1 MLLFTIVFWIISLVL
16 VSWVWSNSHK
26 LSQRTIQLYLLLATI
41 GFIVGTLLYRTDF
54 QALTLVEENGDTNY
68 NVLVNLNSQAIGD
81 KIRVVAGGPSRS
93 EGSPPRGAGGP
104 TSTTSTE
111 STPPN
116 QGPPP
121 LGTPSGA
128 GWSHGSSIKT
138 YLVNLPTPLND
149 SSIQV
154 KVALK
159 GNMCTSSGVNT
170 FDCSAQTNVSA
181 SRTFVVA
188 SSIASGTPTGGTD
201 PLVALG
207 PMVDNSNSTP
217 LQIATVSSLG
227 SNNLVIVVDP
237 GTGMFS
243 GTLGCQLITTSPTDG
258 LVVIQDMSDRPSWN
272 LGYKGVHMGT
282 ASLNTTI
289 ANSMSING
297 ARLKNRSRR

>member
-26 LSQRTIQLYLLLATI
+26 LTQGTIQLYLLLAAI

-81 KIRVVAGGPSRS
+81 KIRVVAGGPR
-93 EGSPPRGAGGP
+93 PKI
-104 TSTTSTE
+104 STE
-111 STPPN
+111 STP
-116 QGPPP
+116 
-121 LGTPSGA
+121 S
-128 GWSHGSSIKT
+128 GSSVKT

-159 GNMCTSSGVNT
+159 GNMCASLGTNT

-188 SSIASGTPTGGTD
+188 SSIANSTSPGGTD

-207 PMVDNSNSTP
+207 SMVDNSNSTP

-237 GTGMFS
+237 ETAMFT

-258 LVVIQDMSDRPSWN
+258 LVVIQDMTDRPSWN
-272 LGYKGVHMGT
+272 LGYKGVHLGT

>member
-81 KIRVVAGGPSRS
+81 KIRIVAGGPSRS

-116 QGPPP
+116 
-121 LGTPSGA
+121 
-128 GWSHGSSIKT
+128 HGSSIKT

-188 SSIASGTPTGGTD
+188 SSIASGTPAGGTD

>member
-81 KIRVVAGGPSRS
+81 KICVV
-93 EGSPPRGAGGP
+93 AGGP

-159 GNMCTSSGVNT
+159 GNMCTSSGVNV

-188 SSIASGTPTGGTD
+188 SSIASGTPAGGTD

-289 ANSMSING
+289 TNSMSING

>member
-26 LSQRTIQLYLLLATI
+26 LTQRTIQLYLLLATI
-41 GFIVGTLLYRTDF
+41 GFIIGTLLYRTDF

-81 KIRVVAGGPSRS
+81 KIRVVAG
-93 EGSPPRGAGGP
+93 AP
-104 TSTTSTE
+104 TPKTSTE

-116 QGPPP
+116 
-121 LGTPSGA
+121 
-128 GWSHGSSIKT
+128 HGSSIKT

-159 GNMCTSSGVNT
+159 GNICISSGVNT
-170 FDCSAQTNVSA
+170 FDCSAQTNISA

-188 SSIASGTPTGGTD
+188 SSIASGTPAGGTD
-201 PLVALG
+201 PLVPLG

-237 GTGMFS
+237 GTAMFT

>member
-26 LSQRTIQLYLLLATI
+26 LTRRALQTYILIAAISFMA
-41 GFIVGTLLYRTDF
+41 GTLLYRTDF

-81 KIRVVAGGPSRS
+81 KIRVVAGGPTS
-93 EGSPPRGAGGP
+93 P
-104 TSTTSTE
+104 TSTDPV
-111 STPPN
+111 PPN
-116 QGPPP
+116 KN
-121 LGTPSGA
+121 
-128 GWSHGSSIKT
+128 SSKT

-154 KVALK
+154 RVALK
-159 GNMCTSSGVNT
+159 GNMCTSSGAST

-181 SRTFVVA
+181 SRTFVIA
-188 SSIASGTPTGGTD
+188 SSIATLGSPGATD
-201 PLVALG
+201 PLLALG
-207 PMVDNSNSTP
+207 PMTDHSNSTP

-237 GTGMFS
+237 GTAMYT
-243 GTLGCQLITTSPTDG
+243 GTLECTLITTSPTDG
-258 LVVIQDMSDRPSWN
+258 LVVITDMTDRPSWN
-272 LGYKGVHMGT
+272 SGCAEAHLGS
-282 ASLNTTI
+282 ASLNSTI
-289 ANSMSING
+289 TNSMSING